1 MRRRSGHH
9 DGDSTARFDP
19 VKAFRFAPTPFGAH
33 GLDRLSV
40 EPTEGSYVMAGRH
53 EGRSRKERTMRDI
66 SPTPNITVTIG
77 GQLRIYYAYVTTAGP
92 ELDGP
97 STMTLYA
104 STLTDL
110 SGFAADPI
118 VHERVGG
125 KARARLVLIDLKALS
140 WHRAGYRWGPCVL

>member
-1 MRRRSGHH
+1 
-9 DGDSTARFDP
+9 
-19 VKAFRFAPTPFGAH
+19 
-33 GLDRLSV
+33 
-40 EPTEGSYVMAGRH
+40 
-53 EGRSRKERTMRDI
+53 MRDI

-110 SGFAADPI
+110 SGFAADAI
-118 VHERVGG
+118 VRERVGG
-125 KARARLVLIDLKALS
+125 KARARLVLIDLRELA
-140 WHRAGYRWGPCVL
+140 WHRARYRGEHCLFAPADPVLVSLNTLQHWLWLRLQAPSASEVYA